1 MLSRFLARFKKK
13 RRLSRTRVSS
23 DGNSRCLTNSR
34 SSKVGNSV
42 GSDRVSSRSQ
52 TTDKFSVRETK
63 FQASDEIN
71 YAARGQNCELS
82 LAAQEIKYGD
92 GNFDSISAK
101 LACPSSSDRKKVADR
116 FAVSQSRK

>member
-1 MLSRFLARFKKK
+1 MLSRFLARLKKK

-52 TTDKFSVRETK
+52 TTDKFSVRGIK

-101 LACPSSSDRKKVADR
+101 LACPPSSDRKKVADR
-116 FAVSQSRK
+116 FAVSQSCK